1 MILLLS
7 LSFKNTP
14 QKVREYFAFGREDKE
29 RLLTLLCEEK
39 EIDEAVVLVTCNR
52 TEIYVSTESK
62 NATGSVINI
71 ILEKCEEIVGRS
83 IEHLRDYVF
92 CYTEKGAVTHLYKVS
107 AGLDSMLIGE
117 DQILGQVKEAIEF
130 ARDCNS
136 VHLYLNTLFRDAI
149 TQAKKIKTE
158 TMISKSGVST
168 ATLALRA
175 AKDVLSSFE
184 GKNVLLIGAS
194 GKIGNIVLKNALS
207 YDFSHIYVT
216 KRSHNI
222 DMSPNVMDR
231 ISIIEYDDRYHY
243 IEQAGVIISA
253 TSGPHFTLTRE
264 HILKNSLSVDQ
275 KVFIDLAVPCDI
287 DNRIRNLKGV
297 YYYDMEDM
305 KKFADEN
312 NEKKKLSIERA
323 KVMAEEGVEKF
334 LKWALF
340 QKNLEVFSSAVESLE
355 EEIKRIGEKKTLE
368 HLFYKIRDNGSLEAL
383 QSIIDIFQCN

>member
-130 ARDCNS
+130 ARDCHS

-184 GKNVLLIGAS
+184 GKNLLLIGAS

-231 ISIIEYDDRYHY
+231 IGIIEYDDRYHY
-243 IEQAGVIISA
+243 IEQADVIISA